1 MRSLHPCSLPSAVLI
16 ASDFLPAR
24 GLERSSSSKELK
36 NEDKLSLRGIFSEFR
51 ELIGSSCASS
61 NLGKEERMCV
71 LVDDRGR
78 CTRGDGEMENMS
90 DSSDIKDILSSTI
103 VIPPTG
109 VRFILD

>member
-51 ELIGSSCASS
+51 ELIGSSSASS

-78 CTRGDGEMENMS
+78 CTRGEMENIS